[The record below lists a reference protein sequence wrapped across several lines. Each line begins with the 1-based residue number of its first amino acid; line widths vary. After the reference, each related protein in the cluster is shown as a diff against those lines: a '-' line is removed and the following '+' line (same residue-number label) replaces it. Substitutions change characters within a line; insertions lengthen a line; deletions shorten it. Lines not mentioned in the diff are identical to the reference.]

1 MTWRIADLPDLT
13 GTTAALTGPTPGG
26 IGWFTARELAR
37 KGASLVLAGRSWS
50 KLDAAEK
57 ELRADV
63 PDVRMEKVLLD
74 LADLQSVRAAA
85 EAINDA
91 AYELGGPLHLLV
103 NNAGVMATP
112 QQRTVDGLDRQLATN
127 HFGPFLLTGLLLES
141 LAASGG
147 GRVVT
152 VSSLMHRFARK
163 APLNYP
169 TVAVGRYSAWGVYS
183 QSKLANLLFTAE
195 LQRRLAAAGLPVA
208 AYAAHPGYADTR
220 LVANGPLAR
229 RRTGRLTSIG
239 QAASSAVAQ
248 SPEAGAWPTLM
259 AATAELEPGS
269 FVGPAGPLGLSG
281 APTLDR
287 PSRLARDPD
296 AARALWELSEQTTGI
311 AYP

>member
-1 MTWRIADLPDLT
+1 MTWGIADVPDLS
-13 GTTAALTGPTPGG
+13 GRTAVVTGPTLGG
-26 IGWFTARELAR
+26 IGYFTALELAR
-37 KGASLVLAGRSWS
+37 GGAGVVLAGRSWGR
-50 KLDAAEK
+50 LDEAEK
-57 ELRADV
+57 QLRDDV
-63 PDVRMEKVLLD
+63 PGARTEKVLLD
-74 LADLQSVRAAA
+74 LADLQSVRAAG

-112 QQRTVDGLDRQLATN
+112 RARTVDGLDLQLATN

-141 LAASGG
+141 LVASGA
-147 GRVVT
+147 GRIVT

-163 APLNYP
+163 APLAYP
-169 TVAVGRYSAWGVYS
+169 TVAVGRYSPWGVYS

-195 LQRRLAAAGLPVA
+195 LQRRLAAAGVPVT

-220 LVANGPLAR
+220 LVANGPLAKWGA
-229 RRTGRLTSIG
+229 GRLASIG
-239 QAASSAVAQ
+239 QAVSSAVAQ
-248 SPEAGAWPTLM
+248 SPQAGALPTLM
-259 AATAELEPGS
+259 AATADLEPGA
-269 FVGPAGPLGLSG
+269 FVGPGGPLGLNG
-281 APTLDR
+281 APTLDT